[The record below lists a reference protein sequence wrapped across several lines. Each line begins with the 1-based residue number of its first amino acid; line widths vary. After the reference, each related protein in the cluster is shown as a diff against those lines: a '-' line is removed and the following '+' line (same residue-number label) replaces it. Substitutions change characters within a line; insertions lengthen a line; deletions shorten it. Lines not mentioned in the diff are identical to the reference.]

1 MHNRNSK
8 FAFAVLAGACL
19 YAATPPANAAEALQ
33 FTVDPS
39 WPKTLPNNWIL
50 GEIGGMAADAQGNVW
65 VLQRP
70 RSLTEDEKG
79 AALEPP
85 RSKCCMPAP
94 SVIQFDSAGNVKTAW
109 GGPGQGY
116 QWPEREHALRLDN
129 KGNVYLS
136 GNGPK
141 DQMMVKFTTDGKFVK
156 QFGRLVDPLGS
167 KDTTAVGRP
176 ADIFYD
182 QASNE
187 LFIADGYGNHRVLVI
202 DADSFVFKRMWGAYG
217 KAPEDPMPRVE
228 PAPGTATNFATAN
241 AYNPDM
247 QHFGNPVHCVKVAND
262 GLVYVCDRSN
272 NRIQVFQKNGTYVK
286 QFVYDKET
294 KGSGSTWDV
303 QLWPDRNNTYLIVAD
318 GTNNMVRIIRRDDGT
333 VVNTFGTGGRQ
344 AGQFHWVHALAIDNQ
359 GNLYA
364 GEVDTGKRIQKFVPN
379 IRPQR

>member
-1 MHNRNSK
+1 MLKHTR
-8 FAFAVLAGACL
+8 FVLGALAGLCVFAVS
-19 YAATPPANAAEALQ
+19 PPLNAAESLQ
-33 FTVDPS
+33 FTVDPM

-50 GEIGGMAADAQGNVW
+50 GEIGGMATDAQDNVW

-79 AALEPP
+79 AALTPP
-85 RSKCCMPAP
+85 RSQCCMPAP
-94 SVIQFDSAGNVKTAW
+94 SVIQFDGAGNVKTAW

-202 DADSFVFKRMWGAYG
+202 DAESFAFKRMWGAYG

-228 PAPGTATNFATAN
+228 PAPGTATNFATPN

-247 QHFGNPVHCVKVAND
+247 AQFGNPVHCVKIAND

-286 QFVYDKET
+286 QFVYDRET
-294 KGSGSTWDV
+294 KGAGSTWDMV
-303 QLWPDRNNTYLIVAD
+303 MWPDRNNTYLIVAD
-318 GTNNMVRIIRRDDGT
+318 GSNNFVRIIRRDDGT
-333 VVNTFGTGGRQ
+333 VVNKFGTGGRQ
-344 AGQFHWVHALAIDNQ
+344 AGQFHWVHALAIDSQ

-379 IRPQR
+379 MKPAR

>member
-1 MHNRNSK
+1 MQNRSSK
-8 FAFAVLAGACL
+8 FAFALLAGACL
-19 YAATPPANAAEALQ
+19 FAATPSANAAEALQ

-141 DQMMVKFTTDGKFVK
+141 DQMLVKFTTDGKFVK

-202 DADSFVFKRMWGAYG
+202 DADSFAFKRMWGAYG

-247 QHFGNPVHCVKVAND
+247 AAVRKPGA
-262 GLVYVCDRSN
+262 LREDR
-272 NRIQVFQKNGTYVK
+272 K
-286 QFVYDKET
+286 
-294 KGSGSTWDV
+294 
-303 QLWPDRNNTYLIVAD
+303 
-318 GTNNMVRIIRRDDGT
+318 
-333 VVNTFGTGGRQ
+333 
-344 AGQFHWVHALAIDNQ
+344 
-359 GNLYA
+359 
-364 GEVDTGKRIQKFVPN
+364 
-379 IRPQR
+379 